1 MYDSYFGLS
10 ELPFSIAP
18 DPRYLYLSRQHREAL
33 AHLQYGLVYHGGFV
47 LLTGEVGSGKTTV
60 CRCLLEQV
68 PEQTDL
74 AFILN
79 PGCSVQEL
87 LAALCRE
94 LAIKVPEPSH
104 GQQLIDAIHHH
115 LLATHARGR
124 QTVLIIDEAQNLS
137 TEVLEQIRLLTN
149 LETDTHKLLQI
160 ILLGQ
165 PELADKLRQPELR
178 QLSQRITARYHLAP
192 LSFGEMQ
199 AYIAHRLSVAGIEAA
214 LFRHNSLRRLY
225 RLTGGVPRLINVICD
240 RALLGAYVQRLPRV
254 DLATLNRA
262 AVEVLGA
269 SQPPTR
275 RRILAIA
282 AGLLAVVVT
291 GGWLAQS
298 TWPGITD
305 ISEPATPTPVVS
317 NHGLSPP
324 QAEPPH
330 EPLPEQR
337 ITDAMAPEPAP
348 PAQAASTPTPAP
360 SDTAT
365 QLNPWQWP
373 AALTTDL
380 SQVMA
385 YQHLFSLW
393 GLDYDPAEHP
403 VVCPFARRHRL
414 ECAFQNGNLA
424 TVRQQNHPV
433 IFRLEHPEKGAVYAI
448 LTRLDDEW
456 AELMVGGRLKRM
468 SLTELA
474 ASWPHSY
481 VLLWQLPPHYQ
492 APLYPGS
499 RGDIVVWLEQQMARW
514 QERAPRRQHQYYDE
528 VLVGDIRAF
537 QRSKGLTADGIFGP
551 QTSIYLSASLLNDLP
566 RLTGQQEITSVIHP

>member
-10 ELPFSIAP
+10 DLPFSIAP
-18 DPRYLYLSRQHREAL
+18 DPRYLYLSQQHREAL
-33 AHLQYGLVYHGGFV
+33 AHLQYGLVCHGGFV
-47 LLTGEVGSGKTTV
+47 LLTGEVGTGKTTV

-87 LAALCRE
+87 LAAICQE
-94 LAIKVPEPSH
+94 LAITVPEPSN
-104 GQQLIDAIHHH
+104 GRQLTDAIHHH
-115 LLATHARGR
+115 LLETHARGR

-165 PELADKLRQPELR
+165 PELADKLKQPELR

-192 LSFGEMQ
+192 LTFAEMK

-214 LFRHNSLRRLY
+214 LFRHNSLHRLY

-262 AVEVLGA
+262 AVEVLGV
-269 SQPPTR
+269 SPPLAR
-275 RRILAIA
+275 WRLLAIA
-282 AGLLAVVVT
+282 AGLLALVVT

-298 TWPGITD
+298 TWPAISD
-305 ISEPATPTPVVS
+305 IARLATPMSIDVVR
-317 NHGLSPP
+317 PP
-324 QAEPPH
+324 QQMEQGS
-330 EPLPEQR
+330 EQRPEQR
-337 ITDAMAPEPAP
+337 ITGALAPEPAP
-348 PAQAASTPTPAP
+348 PAEVTPTP
-360 SDTAT
+360 SDSAT
-365 QLNPWQWP
+365 PLDPWQWP

-393 GLDYDPAEHP
+393 GLDYDPTEDP
-403 VVCPFARRHRL
+403 VVCPFSRRHRL

-433 IFRLEHPEKGAVYAI
+433 IFRLEYPEKGAVYAI
-448 LTRLDDEW
+448 LTRIDGER
-456 AELMVGGRLKRM
+456 AELMVGGQLKRM

-499 RGDIVVWLEQQMARW
+499 KGKVVAWLEQQMASL

-566 RLTGQQEITSVIHP
+566 GLAGQQEITSVIHP

>member
-10 ELPFSIAP
+10 DLPFSIAP
-18 DPRYLYLSRQHREAL
+18 DPRYLYLSQQHREAL
-33 AHLQYGLVYHGGFV
+33 AHLQYGLSCNGGFV
-47 LLTGEVGSGKTTV
+47 LLTGEVGTGKTTV
-60 CRCLLEQV
+60 CRSLLEQV
-68 PEQTDL
+68 PEHTDL

-79 PGCSVQEL
+79 PKYTAQEL
-87 LAALCRE
+87 LSAICQE
-94 LAIKVPEPSH
+94 LAIPLNEGANLK
-104 GQQLIDAIHHH
+104 QLTDAIHHR
-115 LLATHARGR
+115 LLNAHAQGR
-124 QTVLIIDEAQNLS
+124 QTVLMIDEAQNLS

-149 LETDTHKLLQI
+149 LETNTHKLLQI

-165 PELADKLRQPELR
+165 PELADKLKQPELR

-192 LSFGEMQ
+192 LSFSEMK

-262 AVEVLGA
+262 AVEVLGV
-269 SQPPTR
+269 SPT
-275 RRILAIA
+275 LARWRPLVIA
-282 AGLLAVVVT
+282 AGLLALMVT

-298 TWPGITD
+298 TWPGITG
-305 ISEPATPTPVVS
+305 ISGLATPTPVVS
-317 NHGLSPP
+317 HNDRSQRQEEKGTTGI
-324 QAEPPH
+324 QT
-330 EPLPEQR
+330 PELAP
-337 ITDAMAPEPAP
+337 TD
-348 PAQAASTPTPAP
+348 QSASTPTPNDAVTRF
-360 SDTAT
+360 D
-365 QLNPWQWP
+365 PWQWP

-385 YQHLFSLW
+385 YQHLFALW
-393 GLDYDPAEHP
+393 GLDYDPTEDP

-414 ECAFQNGNLA
+414 ECAFQSGDLD

-433 IFRLEHPEKGAVYAI
+433 IFRLEHPEKGAVYATLI
-448 LTRLDDEW
+448 RFNDER
-456 AELMVGGRLKRM
+456 ADLMVGGQLKSM
-468 SLTELA
+468 SLMKLA

-499 RGDIVVWLEQQMARW
+499 KGKVVAWLEQQMAHW
-514 QERAPRRQHQYYDE
+514 QERAPRRQHQHYDE
-528 VLVGDIRAF
+528 VLVGNIRAF
-537 QRSKGLTADGIFGP
+537 QRSRGLTADGIFGP
-551 QTSIYLSASLLNDLP
+551 QTSIYLNAMLMNDAP
-566 RLTGQQEITSVIHP
+566 RLSGQQEITSVIYP

>member
-1 MYDSYFGLS
+1 MYGTYFGLS
-10 ELPFSIAP
+10 DLPFSIAP
-18 DPRYLYLSRQHREAL
+18 DPRFLYLSQQHREAL
-33 AHLQYGLVYHGGFV
+33 AHLQYGLVCHGGFV
-47 LLTGEVGSGKTTV
+47 LLTGEVGTGKTTV

-79 PGCSVQEL
+79 PGCSVLEL

-94 LAIKVPEPSH
+94 LAITVPEPSH
-104 GQQLIDAIHHH
+104 GQQLTDAIHHH
-115 LLATHARGR
+115 LLDTHARGR

-178 QLSQRITARYHLAP
+178 QLSQRITARYHLGP
-192 LSFGEMQ
+192 LTFTEMK

-214 LFRHNSLRRLY
+214 LFQHNSLRRLY

-269 SQPPTR
+269 SPPR
-275 RRILAIA
+275 SRWPRSAVA
-282 AGLLAVVVT
+282 AGLLALVVT

-298 TWPGITD
+298 PWPALAD
-305 ISEPATPTPVVS
+305 IRWPAAPTPPAIDTGSPSPQPEWRTGTTIASTPGPAAPEQPSKSAPAHKDV
-317 NHGLSPP
+317 SPP
-324 QAEPPH
+324 Q
-330 EPLPEQR
+330 
-337 ITDAMAPEPAP
+337 D
-348 PAQAASTPTPAP
+348 
-360 SDTAT
+360 
-365 QLNPWQWP
+365 PWQWP

-385 YQHLFSLW
+385 YRHLFSLW
-393 GLDYDPAEHP
+393 GLDYDPAEDP

-414 ECAFQNGNLA
+414 ECAFQSGDLA

-433 IFRLEHPEKGAVYAI
+433 IFRLEHPAKGAVYAT
-448 LTRLDDEW
+448 LTRLDDDR
-456 AELMVGGRLKRM
+456 AELMVGGQLKQM
-468 SLTELA
+468 SLTELT

-492 APLYPGS
+492 APLHPGS
-499 RGDIVVWLEQQMARW
+499 REETVIWLEQQMARW
-514 QERAPRRQHQYYDE
+514 QGREPRRQNRHYDE
-528 VLVGDIRAF
+528 LLVGDIRAF
-537 QRSKGLTADGIFGP
+537 QHSRGLTADGIFGP
-551 QTSIYLSASLLNDLP
+551 QTSIYLSATQLNDLP
-566 RLTGQQEITSVIHP
+566 GLAGQQEITSVLHP